1 MKTSLLFKLILTF
14 TLQIIWR
21 IVGWVFIPF
30 MIPFA
35 YKVESKDVP
44 YKAHLEVQK
53 YRLPKYLQWVD
64 LLDDYGI
71 GGVMY
76 EPTVYGWY
84 KKYGVFV
91 AGYLNL
97 AFRNVG
103 HGMYAGLTKPATNY
117 FVHLTPEQIK
127 EQGLEPSY
135 VNLLLFKIGYAYSV
149 YRIWKDT
156 DTDDIWT
163 HTFVAIPKIGS
174 KWGWTK

>member
-1 MKTSLLFKLILTF
+1 MKLTLFLKLLSVF

-21 IVGWVFIPF
+21 IVGWIFIPF
-30 MIPFA
+30 MLPFA
-35 YKVESKDVP
+35 YKVPSKDVP

-84 KKYGVFV
+84 KKWGVWV
-91 AGYLNL
+91 AAWLQL
-97 AFRNVG
+97 SWRNVG
-103 HGMYAGLTKPATNY
+103 HGLYAGLTKPAIN
-117 FVHLTPEQIK
+117 FPVHLTPEQIK
-127 EQGLEPSY
+127 AQGLESSY
-135 VNLLLFKIGYAYSV
+135 INLLIFKIGYAYSV

-163 HTFVAIPKIGS
+163 HTFIAIPKIGI
-174 KWGWTK
+174 KWGWSK